1 MGPGPEAA
9 AIPTTLEFT
18 DQVARET
25 EHLYARVK
33 DSVPRFEWELKAPL
47 VAAINRRKRERN
59 AVILGHNYMVPE
71 IFHGVSDFTGDSLE
85 LARRAR
91 DTTAGVIVF
100 CGVHFMAET
109 AKILNPGR
117 RVLIPD
123 LDAGCSL
130 SESITVEDV
139 RLMKQRHP
147 GVPVVTYVNTPAAI
161 KAESD
166 ICCTSANAVEVVESL
181 GAAEV
186 IFLPDEYLARN
197 VANRTK
203 VKVIAWKGRCMV
215 HERFTVEEIRAYRAQ
230 WPGIEVLAH
239 PECSPEVC
247 AEADYVGSTRGM
259 IDHLDRPKS
268 RHVILITECS
278 MGDNVQSAHPELRFV
293 KTCTICPHMKKITLE
308 KVLASLEEMKHEVL
322 VPEDVRLR
330 ALRALDRMLAI
341 GRPSG
346 D

>member
-1 MGPGPEAA
+1 MPAA
-9 AIPTTLEFT
+9 LAYTEE
-18 DQVARET
+18 VARET
-25 EHLYARVK
+25 EPFYARVK
-33 DSVPRFEWELKAPL
+33 DSIPRFEWEMKAPL
-47 VAAINRRKRERN
+47 VSAINRLKRQRN

-71 IFHGVSDFTGDSLE
+71 IFHGISDFTGDSLE

-91 DTTAGVIVF
+91 DARAEVIVF

-123 LDAGCSL
+123 LEAGCSL

-139 RLMKQRHP
+139 RLLRERHP

-181 GAAEV
+181 GVPEV
-186 IFLPDEYLARN
+186 LFLPDEYLARN
-197 VANRTK
+197 VAQRTK
-203 VKVIAWKGRCMV
+203 VRVVAWKGRCIV
-215 HERFTVEEIRAYRAQ
+215 HEKFTADQIRAYRAQ

-247 AEADYVGSTRGM
+247 AEADFVGSTKAM
-259 IDHLDRPKS
+259 IDRLDRPKS
-268 RHVILITECS
+268 GRVILITECS
-278 MGDNVQSAHPELRFV
+278 MADNVQSAHPDLEFV
-293 KTCTICPHMKKITLE
+293 KTCTLCPHMKKITLE
-308 KVLASLEEMKHEVL
+308 KVLASLTEGKHEVL
-322 VPEDVRLR
+322 VPEEIRGK
-330 ALRALDRMLAI
+330 ALRAIEGMLRI